1 MNLEAVINALIYV
14 AVSCAALIVILILA
28 MLIHYKRA
36 RVIANRLLNEAERDS
51 SFVYSLLKTA
61 FPSSHILFHTYLTSE
76 SGERVPTDM
85 ILVDHGG
92 IFVFK
97 IKTFPGMIDNTS
109 RQKWTVSNYKGVGTF
124 DNPFEQNR
132 ACIDAVNS
140 IVNNA
145 NVYDVPTHNVVVFA
159 AKKVSF
165 KIRSENLVTADKLLS
180 TVKDMN
186 RNRFLSSREISAVLN
201 ALKKSQTRK

>member
-1 MNLEAVINALIYV
+1 MNLEAIINALIYV
-14 AVSCAALIVILILA
+14 AVGCAALIVILILA
-28 MLIHYKRA
+28 VLIHYNRSRA
-36 RVIANRLLNEAERDS
+36 IANRLLNDAERDS

-61 FPSSHILFHTYLTSE
+61 FPSSRILFHTYLKNE
-76 SGERVPTDM
+76 NGERVPTDM

-132 ACIDAVNS
+132 LCIDAVNS
-140 IVNNA
+140 IMKNA
-145 NVYDVPTHNVVVFA
+145 EVYDVPTHNIVVFA

-165 KIRSENLVTADKLLS
+165 KIRSEHLITADKLLT

-186 RNRFLSSREISAVLN
+186 RNRFLSSHEISAALK
-201 ALKKSQTRK
+201 ALKKC